1 MSAFILTRAG
11 TAVAAALLLGV
22 ACTDDPS
29 PAGLDPGPGIAA
41 ASQYPAPGGQ
51 VTAAGFTFYPYTLNY
66 YEAPAQDPI
75 NLIFTGNVD
84 PRMLRAALL
93 ALPNGD
99 RSAFGLPNVFP
110 LNCTWQDALGGDEQV
125 ANAGGGWTASVVQLA
140 CGDYGPVRMHLRLF
154 PAGDR
159 TVGNAHF
166 ELLIPNTADHRVL
179 SWELAEQLV
188 TVDFVRA
195 GLVAYPGGIGVAPGI
210 NAAPTFR
217 WIEAEVWAGVV
228 AFGLDQLVYPDI
240 PPITDVD
247 GNVGM
252 PTDGNATV
260 LNVAGQAAL
269 VPGTAEQTLTL
280 VYDIVI
286 PKPVCATAEVPYIYV
301 QGPVHFR
308 QTDALTATGEYSM
321 EFTADGELSV
331 TPIDLS
337 TGQPDFSQ
345 THKALVRQ
353 RQSARFWPGMASV
366 TRRFTQAEIPP
377 IGWDRGRAVTFLQFG
392 PNGKTEYRA
401 TERCAP

>member
-1 MSAFILTRAG
+1 MSVFISTRAL
-11 TAVAAALLLGV
+11 VAIVLGGLLAGG
-22 ACTDDPS
+22 ACTDDGSPS
-29 PAGLDPGPGIAA
+29 GLAQSPGIVA
-41 ASQYPAPGGQ
+41 ASQYPAPDGQ
-51 VTAAGFTFYPYTLNY
+51 VTAAGFTFYPYTLNH

-93 ALPNGD
+93 ALPDGD
-99 RSAFGLPNVFP
+99 RSDFGIPNIFP
-110 LNCTWQDALGGDEQV
+110 LNCTWKDALAGDEQV
-125 ANAGGGWTASVVQLA
+125 ANADGGWTASVVQLA
-140 CGDYGPVRMHLRLF
+140 CGDYAPVRFHLRLF

-159 TVGNAHF
+159 TVANAHF

-188 TVDFVRA
+188 TVDMLRA
-195 GLVAYPGGIGVAPGI
+195 GLVAPTGISVAPGV

-217 WIEAEVWAGVV
+217 WIEAEIWAGVV
-228 AFGLDQLVYPDI
+228 AFGLDQLVYPGI
-240 PPITDVD
+240 PPITDAD

-260 LNVAGQAAL
+260 LDVAGQAPL
-269 VPGTAEQTLTL
+269 VPGSAEQTLTL

-286 PKPVCATAEVPYIYV
+286 PKPVCATLEVPYIYV

-321 EFTADGELSV
+321 ELSVDGELSI

-345 THKALVRQ
+345 AHKALVRQ

-366 TRRFTQAEIPP
+366 TRRFTQAEVPP
-377 IGWDRGRAVTFLQFG
+377 IGLDRGRAVTFLQFG
-392 PNGKTEYRA
+392 PNGKTEYREI
-401 TERCAP
+401 ERCAP